1 MDEQK
6 TYSIV
11 GEVKIGTDEY
21 RELIE
26 GKLNAEKE
34 ASEYRSKF
42 WGEQS
47 KTKELTERNEELQ
60 KRVDKLTEFIKAS
73 NERYQDY
80 VAFIA
85 KVEIDES

>member
-6 TYSIV
+6 TYSII

-26 GKLNAEKE
+26 GKLNAEAE
-34 ASEYRSKF
+34 ASDYRNRFWKEESK
-42 WGEQS
+42 S
-47 KTKELTERNEELQ
+47 KELSAKNEELQ
-60 KRVDKLTEFIKAS
+60 KRVDKLTEFIKAD
-73 NERYQDY
+73 NDRYQHY

-85 KVEIDES
+85 KVDM